1 MSRLFN
7 LILVLVVVFAG
18 LAFHIKND
26 APIPLNYYLGTVEA
40 PLSWVVVAALLLGV
54 LLGAVAASF
63 SILRLK
69 MEIRGLRREKETAS
83 REIANLRAIPIND
96 AS

>member
-1 MSRLFN
+1 MN
-7 LILVLVVVFAG
+7 LVLVLVVVFVG

-26 APIPLNYYLGTVEA
+26 APISLNYYLGTAEL

-54 LLGAVAASF
+54 LLGAVVTSF